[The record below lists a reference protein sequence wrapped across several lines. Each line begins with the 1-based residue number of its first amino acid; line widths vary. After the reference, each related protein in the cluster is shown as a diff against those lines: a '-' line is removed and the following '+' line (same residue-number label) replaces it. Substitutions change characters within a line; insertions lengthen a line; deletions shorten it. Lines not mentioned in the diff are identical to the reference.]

1 MAMHKV
7 TCPLRTRNFAAI
19 HSQSGGNTAPLAHP
33 LATFEPAIPHSRH
46 PELTAVVRWQMRLI
60 GGNPIISV
68 LELAKMSVLTRS
80 AVLGVAVVFI
90 ALALAACGSEPTPA
104 PAAAPAASGSSAP
117 ASAPAAAESDTI
129 KVGILHSLSGT
140 MSISET
146 AVHDAE
152 LLAIEEINASGG
164 VMGKQ
169 IEVVIEDGASDW
181 PTFAEK
187 GRKLLQEDEVAVVFG
202 GWTSASRKA
211 MLPVFE
217 ANNGLL
223 FYPVQYEGLET
234 SPNIFYTGATTNQQ
248 IVPAI
253 EYLLSEGKAKFY
265 LLGSD
270 YVFPRT
276 SNLIINKQLAAA
288 GIEAVGEEYTP
299 LGHTEYST
307 VITKIKA
314 AEPDVV
320 FNTLN
325 GDSNVAF
332 FKQLKD
338 AGITAEDLPT
348 VSVSVAEEEITG
360 IGADNIAGHLVAW
373 NYFQTT
379 QTPENEKFVAAFKT
393 KYGESRVTDDPIE
406 AGYFGVYLWK
416 AAVEKAG
423 TTEVAAVK
431 EAAKGIQFAA
441 PGGMVT
447 IHNENQHVSKTVRIG
462 TVRDDG
468 QIDEIWNSGSPVAPD
483 PYLDTY
489 EWAAGLRD
497 LAQ

>member
-1 MAMHKV
+1 MPHINLPSV
-7 TCPLRTRNFAAI
+7 PGFLRY
-19 HSQSGGNTAPLAHP
+19 L
-33 LATFEPAIPHSRH
+33 TF
-46 PELTAVVRWQMRLI
+46 
-60 GGNPIISV
+60 
-68 LELAKMSVLTRS
+68 
-80 AVLGVAVVFI
+80 
-90 ALALAACGSEPTPA
+90 ALAASLTLFVLAACGSEPA
-104 PAAAPAASGSSAP
+104 PAAAPTAAVE
-117 ASAPAAAESDTI
+117 ASPTEAMADTAAASDTI

-140 MSISET
+140 MAISET
-146 AVHDAE
+146 AVRDAE
-152 LLAIEEINASGG
+152 MLAISEINAAGG

-169 IEVVIEDGASDW
+169 LEVVIEDGASDW

-187 GRKLLQEDEVAVVFG
+187 ARKLLQNDEVAVVFG

-217 ANNGLL
+217 SNNGLL
-223 FYPVQYEGLET
+223 FYPVQYEGLES

-253 EYLLSEGKAKFY
+253 EYLLAEGKTKFY

-276 SNLIINKQLAAA
+276 SNLIINKQLEAA
-288 GIEAVGEEYTP
+288 GLTAVGEEYTP

-307 VITKIKA
+307 VISKIRA

-338 AGITAEDLPT
+338 AGISAEDEEYTPLGHTEYSTVISKIRAAEPDVVFNTLNGDSNVAFFKQLKDAGISAEDLPT

-360 IGADNIAGHLVAW
+360 IGAENITGHLVAW

-379 QTPENEKFVAAFKT
+379 DTPANAEFVAAFK
-393 KYGESRVTDDPIE
+393 
-406 AGYFGVYLWK
+406 
-416 AAVEKAG
+416 AAIVLP
-423 TTEVAAVK
+423 TTPSK
-431 EAAKGIQFAA
+431 PGISEFICGRPPLRPPA
-441 PGGMVT
+441 PPT
-447 IHNENQHVSKTVRIG
+447 
-462 TVRDDG
+462 
-468 QIDEIWNSGSPVAPD
+468 SPP
-483 PYLDTY
+483 
-489 EWAAGLRD
+489 
-497 LAQ
+497 

>member
-1 MAMHKV
+1 MSLL
-7 TCPLRTRNFAAI
+7 PLPKFLGSLRFL
-19 HSQSGGNTAPLAHP
+19 SLSLVVSLGML
-33 LATFEPAIPHSRH
+33 
-46 PELTAVVRWQMRLI
+46 LTV
-60 GGNPIISV
+60 
-68 LELAKMSVLTRS
+68 
-80 AVLGVAVVFI
+80 
-90 ALALAACGSEPTPA
+90 ACGSEAPTARPA
-104 PAAAPAASGSSAP
+104 PTAAPAAPVAEAAP
-117 ASAPAAAESDTI
+117 APEAAPAAEESATI

-152 LLAIEEINASGG
+152 LLAIEEINAAGG

-169 IEVVIEDGASDW
+169 LEVVIEDGASDW

-187 GRKLLQEDEVAVVFG
+187 ARKLLQEDEVAVVFG

-253 EYLLSEGKAKFY
+253 EYLLEEGKTKFY

-276 SNLIINKQLAAA
+276 SNLIINKQLEAA
-288 GIEAVGEEYTP
+288 GLEAVGEEYTP

-307 VITKIKA
+307 VISKIRA

-338 AGITAEDLPT
+338 AGISAEDLPT
-348 VSVSVAEEEITG
+348 ISVSVAEEEITG
-360 IGADNIAGHLVAW
+360 IGADNITDHLVAW

-379 QTPENEKFVAAFKT
+379 DTPENAKFVEAFQA
-393 KYGESRVTDDPIE
+393 KYGANRVTDDPIE

-416 AAVEKAG
+416 AAVEKAAS
-423 TTEVAAVK
+423 TDVAAVK
-431 EAAKGIQFAA
+431 EAAKGITFAA
-441 PGGMVT
+441 PGGTVT
-447 IHNENQHVSKTVRIG
+447 IHDENQHVSKTVRIG
-462 TVRDDG
+462 KVRGDG
-468 QIDEIWNSGSPVAPD
+468 QIDEIWNSGTPVVPD
-483 PYLDTY
+483 PYLDSY
-489 EWAAGLRD
+489 EWAAGLRE